1 MADSGLT
8 KLKSIFGFGDDL
20 GFFDFDP
27 DKKNGSGL
35 QNRNSALGFGDDLGY
50 DDFDPDFIGGKS
62 KLQNRNSLYG
72 FGDDLGFDDF
82 EPDNSPLSK
91 IAKQQNKIS

>member
-1 MADSGLT
+1 MAESNLT

-20 GFFDFDP
+20 GIDAFDP
-27 DKKNGSGL
+27 ERKNGS
-35 QNRNSALGFGDDLGY
+35 R
-50 DDFDPDFIGGKS
+50 
-62 KLQNRNSLYG
+62 LQNRNSLYG
-72 FGDDLGFDDF
+72 FGDDLGYDDF

>member
-20 GFFDFDP
+20 GFDDFDP

-35 QNRNSALGFGDDLGY
+35 QNRNSIYGFSDDLGY
-50 DDFDPDFIGGKS
+50 
-62 KLQNRNSLYG
+62 
-72 FGDDLGFDDF
+72 DDF

>member
-1 MADSGLT
+1 MAESNLT

-20 GFFDFDP
+20 GFDDFDP

-35 QNRNSALGFGDDLGY
+35 QNKKSVFGFGDDLGI
-50 DDFDPDFIGGKS
+50 D
-62 KLQNRNSLYG
+62 
-72 FGDDLGFDDF
+72 GFD
-82 EPDNSPLSK
+82 PDNSPLSK